1 MVLRV
6 VHPPEV
12 GQSEARRRN
21 KRAVVPHLPI
31 IQPLGPE
38 RCLNLA
44 TPTAT
49 PGPLTRSPDND
60 PCSFMLV
67 LRRADGYWRFKRW
80 RPESILSAPTA
91 GPDFG
96 PRRATVRSGHA
107 SEPRDRSHQHRWKAE
122 RAIVGGGSSIGR
134 FHSELSQGRGEAN

>member
-21 KRAVVPHLPI
+21 KRAVVPHLLI
-31 IQPLGPE
+31 IQPLRPE

-44 TPTAT
+44 TATAS
-49 PGPLTRSPDND
+49 PGPLTRSPGND

-67 LRRADGYWRFKRW
+67 LRRAVGYWRVKRW
-80 RPESILSAPTA
+80 RPESILSAATDSSA
-91 GPDFG
+91 VESIGPW
-96 PRRATVRSGHA
+96 RATVRSGHA
-107 SEPRDRSHQHRWKAE
+107 SEPRDWSHQHR
-122 RAIVGGGSSIGR
+122 
-134 FHSELSQGRGEAN
+134 